1 MLGWILLLLGFAG
14 FLFFLYLGE
23 DRDEIMYKAAD
34 ESCYYCIYSA
44 TPHTIRDR
52 SKNTCQKIDNTGWS
66 SEQIRHCKYRIKE

>member
-1 MLGWILLLLGFAG
+1 MPGLLLLILGFAG

-23 DRDEIMYKAAD
+23 SHEDVSIGD

-66 SEQIRHCKYRIKE
+66 SEQIRKCKHRIKR